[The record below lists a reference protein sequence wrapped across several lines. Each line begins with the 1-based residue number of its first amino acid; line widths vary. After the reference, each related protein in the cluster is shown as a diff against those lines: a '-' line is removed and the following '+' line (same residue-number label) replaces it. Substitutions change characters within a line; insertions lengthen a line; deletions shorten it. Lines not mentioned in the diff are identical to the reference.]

1 MKKRISKIKTMQ
13 TIKVLTFVV
22 VGHGLVYITTSY
34 VLAWLGKANVLETL
48 SGVLASE
55 VIAPIVIY
63 GVTKTIEN
71 IFEKNKLSFSEPIKE
86 NSEKVEG

>member
-1 MKKRISKIKTMQ
+1 MKKRISKIKSMQ
-13 TIKVLTFVV
+13 TIKVLTFIV
-22 VGHGLVYITTSY
+22 VGHGLVCITTSY
-34 VLAWLGKANVLETL
+34 VLAWLGKADVLGTL

-63 GVTKTIEN
+63 GVTRTIEN

>member
-13 TIKVLTFVV
+13 TIKVLTFIV
-22 VGHGLVYITTSY
+22 VGHGLVCITTSY

-71 IFEKNKLSFSEPIKE
+71 IFEKNKLSFSEPIKDDR
-86 NSEKVEG
+86 EKVEG

>member
-13 TIKVLTFVV
+13 TIKLLTFIV
-22 VGHGLVYITTSY
+22 VGHGLVCITTSY
-34 VLAWLGKANVLETL
+34 VLAWLGKSNVLETL